1 MKKIFVDTNILIDFS
16 KGYKTILNTL
26 FASSHQDQ
34 ELYINPVV
42 LAEYF
47 SDKNFRSPKLL
58 AEGKEFIKFFEN
70 LDVTRDVGVLA
81 GDFIS
86 KGYASFL
93 GDALIAATCV
103 LNNCLLCTR
112 NRKDFSK
119 IPQLQLYD

>member
-16 KGYKTILNTL
+16 KGYKTVLNTL

-47 SDKNFRSPKLL
+47 SDKNFRNTKLL
-58 AEGKEFIKFFEN
+58 SEGKEFIRLFEN
-70 LDVTRDVGVLA
+70 LDITRDVGIMA
-81 GDFIS
+81 GDYIS
-86 KGYASFL
+86 KGYTLFL

-103 LNNCLLCTR
+103 INNCLLCTR
-112 NRKDFSK
+112 NRKDFAK
-119 IPQLQLYD
+119 IPHLQFYT